1 MRSVMNERIYV
12 CHTFYNVYVT
22 LLKEFHLP
30 EEQQG
35 QADIALST
43 MSTDFS
49 GLKERLELSGVFRNV
64 FLLEEKRDNTF
75 PQLAKYKQSYHNIMR
90 HLCNR
95 IIYTKLLGKLEEPY
109 MTIDFKAYKDIYVY
123 CDSDPIGYY
132 LSYKH
137 IYYHAMEDGLD
148 CLKYLD
154 GAHYDNRGHFR
165 LKAFLSSLNIIFI
178 QNGYGKY
185 CLDMEINDLSCLR
198 HTCPKYKVVPRK
210 PLELSLDSEQKL
222 TMLRIFMEDAD
233 GFLQELGEK
242 ASGDCILFL
251 TQPHPK
257 SEEARKQICHDII
270 RDYCQGCHVVIK
282 PHPRDLIDYTALR
295 PDCTVIKGKFPVEVL
310 NFLEGVH
317 FKKVISIAT
326 TALDTIDF
334 ADEKINLGDT
344 FWDKYENPENHNWRT
359 V

>member
-1 MRSVMNERIYV
+1 MKKRIYV
-12 CHTFYNVYVT
+12 CHTFYNVYVS
-22 LLKEFHLP
+22 LLKEWNLP
-30 EEQQG
+30 QEEQG

-49 GLKERLELSGVFRNV
+49 GLKERLEASGVFGSV
-64 FLLEEKRDNTF
+64 FLLDEKRDSHF
-75 PQLAKYKQSYHNIMR
+75 PELAKYKKSYHNIVR
-90 HLCNR
+90 HLYNR
-95 IIYTKLLGKLEEPY
+95 IVYTKKLARLEEPY
-109 MTIDFKAYKDIYVY
+109 MTIDFRQYQDIYVY

-132 LSYKH
+132 LNYKH

-154 GAHYDNRGHFR
+154 GAHYDNRGHFK
-165 LKAFLSSLNIIFI
+165 LKAFLASKNVIFI

-198 HTCPKYKVVPRK
+198 HRCPKYKVVPRK
-210 PLELSLDSEQKL
+210 PLELGLTSGQKR
-222 TMLRIFMEDAD
+222 TMLRIFMEDAG
-233 GFLQELGEK
+233 GFLRELGEK

-257 SEEARKQICHDII
+257 SEEARVHICHDII

-282 PHPRDLIDYTALR
+282 PHPRDLIDYGKLR
-295 PDCTVIKGKFPVEVL
+295 PDCTVIKGRFPVEVL
-310 NFLEGVH
+310 NFVEGVH
-317 FKKVISIAT
+317 FRKVISIAT

-344 FWDKYENPENHNWRT
+344 FWDKYEDPENHNWRT

>member
-1 MRSVMNERIYV
+1 MRERIYV

-22 LLKEFHLP
+22 LLKEFALP
-30 EEQQG
+30 KKCLG
-35 QADIALST
+35 GADIALSII
-43 MSTDFS
+43 SSDLS
-49 GLKERLELSGVFRNV
+49 VLKERLEASGLFGHVY
-64 FLLEEKRDNTF
+64 LLDEKKDSAF
-75 PQLAKYKQSYHNIMR
+75 PELAKYKKSYHNILR

-95 IIYTKLLGKLEEPY
+95 IIYTKKLARLEEPY
-109 MTIDFKAYKDIYVY
+109 MTIDFKQYGDVYVY

-132 LSYKH
+132 LNYKR
-137 IYYHAMEDGLD
+137 IYYHALEDGLD

-154 GAHYDNRGHFR
+154 GAHYDNRGHFK

-210 PLELSLDSEQKL
+210 PLELQLDREQKRRI
-222 TMLRIFMEDAD
+222 LRIFMEDAD
-233 GFLQELGEK
+233 SFVRELGER
-242 ASGDCILFL
+242 ADGDCILFL
-251 TQPHPK
+251 TQPHPQ

-270 RDYCQGCHVVIK
+270 REYCQGAHVIIK
-282 PHPRDLIDYTALR
+282 PHPRDLIDYGSLR
-295 PDCTVIKGKFPVEVL
+295 PDCTVIRGKFPVEVL
-310 NFLEGVH
+310 NFLEGIH

-344 FWDKYENPENHNWRT
+344 FWDKYEDPENHNWRT

>member
-1 MRSVMNERIYV
+1 MKKRIYV

-22 LLKEFHLP
+22 LLKEWNLIG
-30 EEQQG
+30 EDRGE
-35 QADIALST
+35 ADIALST
-43 MSTDFS
+43 ISTDFS
-49 GLKERLELSGVFRNV
+49 GLKERLEKSGVFEKV
-64 FLLEEKRDNTF
+64 FTLEEKKDSAF
-75 PQLAKYKQSYHNIMR
+75 PELAKYKKSYHNILR
-90 HLCNR
+90 HLLNR
-95 IIYTKLLGKLEEPY
+95 ILYTKKLARREEPY
-109 MTIDFKAYKDIYVY
+109 MTVDFKQYRDVYVY

-132 LSYKH
+132 LNYKH

-165 LKAFLSSLNIIFI
+165 LKALLSSWNVIFI

-210 PLELSLDSEQKL
+210 PLELALNSEQKRM
-222 TMLRIFMEDAD
+222 MLDIFMEDAER
-233 GFLQELGEK
+233 FLQELGEK
-242 ASGDCILFL
+242 AFGDCILFL
-251 TQPHPK
+251 TQPHPQ
-257 SEEARKQICHDII
+257 SEEARRQICHDII
-270 RDYCQGCHVVIK
+270 RDYCQGYHVVIK
-282 PHPRDLIDYTALR
+282 PHPRDLIDYEKLR

-310 NFLEGVH
+310 NFIEGVR

-334 ADEKINLGDT
+334 AEEKINLGDT
-344 FWDKYENPENHNWRT
+344 FWDKYEDPENHNWRS

>member
-1 MRSVMNERIYV
+1 MGKRIYV
-12 CHTFYNVYVT
+12 CHTFYNVYVS
-22 LLKEFHLP
+22 LLKEFNLP
-30 EEQQG
+30 EGEQG
-35 QADIALST
+35 KADIALST

-49 GLKERLELSGVFRNV
+49 GLQERLASSGVFGRIY
-64 FLLEEKRDNTF
+64 LLEEKRDSYF
-75 PQLAKYKQSYHNIMR
+75 PELAKYKRSYHNIVR
-90 HLCNR
+90 HLYNR
-95 IIYTKLLGKLEEPY
+95 IVYTKKLGKLEEAY
-109 MTIDFKAYKDIYVY
+109 MTVDFRQYDDIYVY

-132 LSYKH
+132 LNYKH

-154 GAHYDNRGHFR
+154 GAHYDNRGHFK
-165 LKAFLSSLNIIFI
+165 LKAFLSSLNVIFI

-210 PLELSLDSEQKL
+210 PLELALDSGQKRK
-222 TMLRIFMEDAD
+222 MLHIFMADAD
-233 GFLQELGEK
+233 AFLQELGEK

-257 SEEARKQICHDII
+257 SEEARVRICHDII
-270 RDYCQGCHVVIK
+270 KEYCQGCHVVIK
-282 PHPRDLIDYTALR
+282 PHPRDLIDYAALR
-295 PDCTVIKGKFPVEVL
+295 PDCTVIRGKFPVEVL
-310 NFLEGVH
+310 NFLEGIR

-334 ADEKINLGDT
+334 AEEKINLGDT
-344 FWDKYENPENHNWRT
+344 FWDRYEDPANHNWRT

>member
-1 MRSVMNERIYV
+1 MRKRIYI
-12 CHTFYNVYVT
+12 CHTFYNVYVS
-22 LLKEFHLP
+22 LLKEWNLP
-30 EEQQG
+30 EKERG
-35 QADIALST
+35 KADIALST

-49 GLKERLELSGVFRNV
+49 GLKQRLEASGVFGSV
-64 FLLEEKRDNTF
+64 FLLEEKRDSHF
-75 PQLAKYKQSYHNIMR
+75 PELLKYKKSYHNILR
-90 HLCNR
+90 HLYNR
-95 IIYTKLLGKLEEPY
+95 IVYTKKLAKLEEPY
-109 MTIDFKAYKDIYVY
+109 MTVDFRQYKDIYVY

-132 LSYKH
+132 LNYKH

-154 GAHYDNRGHFR
+154 GAHYDNRGHFK
-165 LKAFLSSLNIIFI
+165 LKAFLSARNVIFI

-210 PLELSLDSEQKL
+210 PLELGLTSEQKL
-222 TMLRIFMEDAD
+222 MMIRIFMEDAD

-242 ASGDCILFL
+242 ASSGCILFL

-282 PHPRDLIDYTALR
+282 PHPRDLIDYAALR
-295 PDCTVIKGKFPVEVL
+295 PDCTVIRGKFPVEVL
-310 NFLEGVH
+310 NFVEGVH

-334 ADEKINLGDT
+334 AEEKINLGDT
-344 FWDKYENPENHNWRT
+344 FWDKYEDPENHNWRT

>member
-1 MRSVMNERIYV
+1 MKKRIYV

-22 LLKEFHLP
+22 LLKEWNLP
-30 EEQQG
+30 KEEQG
-35 QADIALST
+35 GADIALST
-43 MSTDFS
+43 ISTDFS
-49 GLKERLELSGVFRNV
+49 GLKERLEASGVFEQV
-64 FLLEEKRDNTF
+64 WILEEKKDSTF
-75 PQLAKYKQSYHNIMR
+75 PELAKYKRSYHNILR
-90 HLCNR
+90 HLWNR
-95 IIYTKLLGKLEEPY
+95 ILYTKKLARREEPY
-109 MTIDFKAYKDIYVY
+109 MTVDFKRYQDIYVY

-132 LSYKH
+132 LNYKH

-154 GAHYDNRGHFR
+154 GAHYDNRGHFK

-210 PLELSLDSEQKL
+210 PLELALNSGQKRK
-222 TMLRIFMEDAD
+222 MLEIFMEDAK
-233 GFLQELGEK
+233 GFLHELEEK

-251 TQPHPK
+251 TQPHPQSK
-257 SEEARKQICHDII
+257 EAREQICHDII
-270 RDYCQGCHVVIK
+270 KDYCQGYHVVIK
-282 PHPRDLIDYTALR
+282 PHPRDLIDYEKLR

-310 NFLEGVH
+310 NFIEGVH

-334 ADEKINLGDT
+334 AEEKINLGDT
-344 FWDKYENPENHNWRT
+344 FWDKYEDPENHNWRT

>member
-1 MRSVMNERIYV
+1 MKKRIYV
-12 CHTFYNVYVT
+12 CHTFYNVYVS
-22 LLKEFHLP
+22 LLKEWNLP
-30 EEQQG
+30 QEEQG

-49 GLKERLELSGVFRNV
+49 GLKERLEASGVFGSV
-64 FLLEEKRDNTF
+64 FLLDEKRDSHF
-75 PQLAKYKQSYHNIMR
+75 PELAKYKKSYHNIVR
-90 HLCNR
+90 HLYNR
-95 IIYTKLLGKLEEPY
+95 IVYTKKLARLEEPY
-109 MTIDFKAYKDIYVY
+109 MTIDFRQYQDIYVY

-132 LSYKH
+132 LNYKH

-154 GAHYDNRGHFR
+154 GAHYDNRGHFK
-165 LKAFLSSLNIIFI
+165 LKAFLASKNVIFI

-198 HTCPKYKVVPRK
+198 HRCPKYKVVPRK
-210 PLELSLDSEQKL
+210 PLELGLTSGQKR
-222 TMLRIFMEDAD
+222 TMLRIFMEDAG
-233 GFLQELGEK
+233 GFLRELGEK

-257 SEEARKQICHDII
+257 SEEARVQICHDII

-282 PHPRDLIDYTALR
+282 PHPRDLIDYGKLR
-295 PDCTVIKGKFPVEVL
+295 PDCTVIKGRFPVEVL
-310 NFLEGVH
+310 NFVEGVH
-317 FKKVISIAT
+317 FRKVISIAT

-344 FWDKYENPENHNWRT
+344 FWDKYEDPENHNWRT

>member
-1 MRSVMNERIYV
+1 MSDRIYV

-22 LLKEFHLP
+22 LLKEFNLP
-30 EEQQG
+30 KEQQG
-35 QADIALST
+35 KADIALS
-43 MSTDFS
+43 MISTDFS
-49 GLKERLELSGVFRNV
+49 GLKERLEQSGVFQKV
-64 FLLEEKRDNTF
+64 YLLDEKKDGFF
-75 PQLAKYKQSYHNIMR
+75 PELAKYKQDYGNIVK
-90 HLCNR
+90 HLVNR
-95 IIYTKLLGKLEEPY
+95 IIYTKKLGKLEEPY
-109 MTIDFKAYKDIYVY
+109 MTIDFKKYKDVYVY

-154 GAHYDNRGHFR
+154 GAHYDNRGHFK
-165 LKAFLSSLNIIFI
+165 LKAFLASLNIIFI

-210 PLELSLDSEQKL
+210 PLELSLNSEQKL
-222 TMLRIFMEDAD
+222 SMLRIFMENADA
-233 GFLQELGEK
+233 FLKELGEK
-242 ASGDCILFL
+242 ATGDCILFL
-251 TQPHPK
+251 TQPHPQD
-257 SEEARKQICHDII
+257 EEARKQICHDII

-282 PHPRDLIDYTALR
+282 PHPRDLLDYELLR

-334 ADEKINLGDT
+334 ADEKINLGDS
-344 FWDKYENPENHNWRT
+344 FWDKYEDPEKHNWRT

>member
-1 MRSVMNERIYV
+1 MDERIYV
-12 CHTFYNVYVT
+12 CHTFYNAYVT
-22 LLKEFHLP
+22 LLKECSLP
-30 EEQQG
+30 KERQG

-49 GLKERLELSGVFRNV
+49 GLRRRLEDCGMFAHVY
-64 FLLEEKRDNTF
+64 LLDEKRDSTF
-75 PQLAKYKQSYHNIMR
+75 PELEKYKKSYHNIIR
-90 HLCNR
+90 HLYNR
-95 IIYTKLLGKLEEPY
+95 IIYTKKLAKLQEPY
-109 MTIDFKAYKDIYVY
+109 MKIDFARYREVYVY

-132 LSYKH
+132 LNYKH
-137 IYYHAMEDGLD
+137 IYYHALEDGLD

-154 GAHYDNRGHFR
+154 GAHYDNRGHFK
-165 LKAFLSSLNIIFI
+165 LKAFLSSLNVIFI

-210 PLELSLDSEQKL
+210 PLELALDQGQKR
-222 TMLRIFMEDAD
+222 MILRVFMENAD
-233 GFLQELGEK
+233 EFIRELGEK

-251 TQPHPK
+251 TQPHPQ
-257 SEEARKQICHDII
+257 SEEARRQICHDII

-282 PHPRDLIDYTALR
+282 PHPRDLIDYAALR
-295 PDCTVIKGKFPVEVL
+295 PDCTVIRGKFPVEVL

-317 FKKVISIAT
+317 FRKVISIAT

-334 ADEKINLGDT
+334 AEEKINLGDT
-344 FWDKYENPENHNWRT
+344 FWDKYEDPAQHNWRT

>member
-1 MRSVMNERIYV
+1 MKKRIYV
-12 CHTFYNVYVT
+12 CHTFYNVYVS
-22 LLKEFHLP
+22 LLKEWNLP
-30 EEQQG
+30 QEEQG

-49 GLKERLELSGVFRNV
+49 GLKERLEASGVFGSV
-64 FLLEEKRDNTF
+64 FLLDEKRDSHF
-75 PQLAKYKQSYHNIMR
+75 PELAKYKKSYHNIAR
-90 HLCNR
+90 HLYNR
-95 IIYTKLLGKLEEPY
+95 IVYTKKLARLEEPY
-109 MTIDFKAYKDIYVY
+109 MTIDFRQYQDIYVY

-132 LSYKH
+132 LNYKH

-154 GAHYDNRGHFR
+154 GAHYDNRGHFK
-165 LKAFLSSLNIIFI
+165 LKAFLASKNVIFI

-198 HTCPKYKVVPRK
+198 HRCPKYKVVPRK
-210 PLELSLDSEQKL
+210 PLELGLTSGQKR
-222 TMLRIFMEDAD
+222 TMLRIFMEDAG
-233 GFLQELGEK
+233 GFLRELGEK

-257 SEEARKQICHDII
+257 SEEARVQICHDII

-282 PHPRDLIDYTALR
+282 PHPRDLIDYGKLR
-295 PDCTVIKGKFPVEVL
+295 PDCTVIKGRFPVEVL
-310 NFLEGVH
+310 NFVEGVH
-317 FKKVISIAT
+317 FRKVISIAT

-344 FWDKYENPENHNWRT
+344 FWDKYEDPENHNWRT

>member
-1 MRSVMNERIYV
+1 MRKRIYI
-12 CHTFYNVYVT
+12 CHTFYNVYVS
-22 LLKEFHLP
+22 LLKEWNLP
-30 EEQQG
+30 EKEQG
-35 QADIALST
+35 EADIALST

-49 GLKERLELSGVFRNV
+49 GLKQRLEASGVFGSV
-64 FLLEEKRDNTF
+64 FLLEEKRDSHF
-75 PQLAKYKQSYHNIMR
+75 PELLKYKKSYHNILR
-90 HLCNR
+90 HLYNR
-95 IIYTKLLGKLEEPY
+95 IVYTKKLAKLEEPY
-109 MTIDFKAYKDIYVY
+109 MTIDFRQYKDIYVY

-132 LSYKH
+132 LNYKH

-154 GAHYDNRGHFR
+154 GAHYDNRGHFK
-165 LKAFLSSLNIIFI
+165 LKAFLSARNVIFI

-210 PLELSLDSEQKL
+210 PLELGLTSEQKL
-222 TMLRIFMEDAD
+222 VMIRIFMEDAD

-242 ASGDCILFL
+242 ASGDCVLFL

-282 PHPRDLIDYTALR
+282 PHPRDLIDYAALR
-295 PDCTVIKGKFPVEVL
+295 PDCTVIRGKFPVEVL
-310 NFLEGVH
+310 NFVEGVH

-334 ADEKINLGDT
+334 AEEKINLGDT
-344 FWDKYENPENHNWRT
+344 FWDKYEDPENHNWRT